1 MNEADE
7 VSLAS
12 KPMPL
17 TKPTTLTK
25 PLTKPIT
32 KPLTE
37 PLTEP
42 LTKPL
47 TKPLIKPLTKPTP
60 LGVGGI
66 NEADESVIG
75 LQLPNVE
82 LLVFIKALLDLQQPQ
97 ESVNLQLNQ
106 ESVNL

>member
-1 MNEADE
+1 MSLILPTLDLVIKSSMKRMR

-17 TKPTTLTK
+17 TKPT
-25 PLTKPIT
+25 
-32 KPLTE
+32 
-37 PLTEP
+37 P

-47 TKPLIKPLTKPTP
+47 TKPPTKPLTKPLTKPTP

-82 LLVFIKALLDLQQPQ
+82 LLVFIKALFDLQQPQ
-97 ESVNLQLNQ
+97 ESVNL
-106 ESVNL
+106 

>member
-17 TKPTTLTK
+17 TKPTPLTK
-25 PLTKPIT
+25 PLTK
-32 KPLTE
+32 

-82 LLVFIKALLDLQQPQ
+82 LLVFIKALFDLQQPQ
-97 ESVNLQLNQ
+97 ESVNL
-106 ESVNL
+106 